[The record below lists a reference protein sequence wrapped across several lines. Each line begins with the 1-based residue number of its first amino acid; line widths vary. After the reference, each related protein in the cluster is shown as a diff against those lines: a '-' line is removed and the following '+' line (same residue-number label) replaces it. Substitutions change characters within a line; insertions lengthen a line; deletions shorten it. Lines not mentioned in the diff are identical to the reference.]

1 MNKLV
6 WFRYDFRVPNCMIT
20 NFHPPKSTLLMQVS
34 AFCGHDLLMDAYQQA
49 IKKKYNFLSY
59 GDCMLII

>member
-1 MNKLV
+1 MILG
-6 WFRYDFRVPNCMIT
+6 FQNCMIT

-34 AFCGHDLLMDAYQQA
+34 AFCGHDLLMEAYQQA